1 MGGSSKTSKSQPTGK
16 DTRGV
21 RWKMYSGWLGGSH
34 TCAVYIVAC
43 PDLAQNIFFGCQSD
57 PKNVLM
63 MDSVFQTMCMCSNLS
78 SGGHA
83 MLVKY
88 RNIIT
93 PHQEKKP
100 SAAGSVPKDLGNLRY
115 IPAYSAKCMHISSD
129 FPFSLSS
136 LPLPYVRPIHALVQP
151 LSLGYRDILIC
162 FVAATSHDARTH
174 QLETAASH
182 LSRLERTPGGSR
194 GVRYGK
200 VENVLRV
207 GRGIKYMCILHSG
220 LSRLG
225 TEHFFGCQSDPK
237 KCTDDG

>member
-1 MGGSSKTSKSQPTGK
+1 MCSLH
-16 DTRGV
+16 
-21 RWKMYSGWLGGSH
+21 SGLSRLGTEH
-34 TCAVYIVAC
+34 
-43 PDLAQNIFFGCQSD
+43 FFGCQSD

-78 SGGHA
+78 SSGHA

-88 RNIIT
+88 RHIIT

-100 SAAGSVPKDLGNLRY
+100 SAAGSVPKDLGNLGY

-182 LSRLERTPGGSR
+182 LSRLERTPGG
-194 GVRYGK
+194 
-200 VENVLRV
+200 
-207 GRGIKYMCILHSG
+207 
-220 LSRLG
+220 
-225 TEHFFGCQSDPK
+225 
-237 KCTDDG
+237 